1 VLDQLIGALAAA
13 TAVRVFAPDAA
24 RLVRRGLAAGVL
36 VGVASLSERGPA
48 AHPPRSGSAVSEA
61 IQAGRTEGD
70 QP

>member
-13 TAVRVFAPDAA
+13 TAVRIFAPDAA
-24 RLVRRGLAAGVL
+24 RLVRRGLAAGVM

-48 AHPPRSGSAVSEA
+48 AHPPRPAVSEA
-61 IQAGRTEGD
+61 IHAGQTEGE